1 MPNTFMPPLC
11 WPGGGLGL
19 MSGKGPGGW
28 AAHNARMD
36 PRRRFM
42 FRPSAA
48 QRAVQRPPGALA
60 EAAFE
65 QRCTRCDAC
74 VKACPPQVI
83 RRGDGGFP
91 EMHFAQAGCDAC
103 GACVRACEPGA
114 LQAPA
119 VFEGWVARF
128 SAACLAQR
136 GVECRV
142 CGEAC
147 DARAIRFPPRL
158 GQVAQPVLTQ
168 EACTGCGACVGGCPT
183 QAISMARG

>member
-1 MPNTFMPPLC
+1 
-11 WPGGGLGL
+11 
-19 MSGKGPGGW
+19 
-28 AAHNARMD
+28 MD
-36 PRRRFM
+36 PRRRFL

-48 QRAVQRPPGALA
+48 QRAVQRPPGAVA
-60 EAAFE
+60 EAVFE
-65 QRCTRCDAC
+65 RRCTRCDAC
-74 VKACPPQVI
+74 IKACPPQVI
-83 RRGDGGFP
+83 RRGGGGFP
-91 EMHFAQAGCDAC
+91 EMQFAQAGCDAC
-103 GACVRACEPGA
+103 GACVSACEPGA

-119 VFEGWVARF
+119 VFEGWAARF
-128 SAACLAQR
+128 GAACLAQR

-158 GQVAQPVLTQ
+158 GQVAQPVLTA